1 MEVVIPVT
9 LVTLNEINNNYII
22 IISAV
27 LTAGIR
33 LDIFTKLEKV
43 ELLSGTGEATT
54 LAAISVM

>member
-27 LTAGIR
+27 LTAGIC
-33 LDIFTKLEKV
+33 LDIFTRLEKV